1 MNEPLSVETPLTMN
15 HCLLDKAP
23 TRRKSFS
30 ALPIF
35 TGTEINLHVNRCC
48 KLKGKSI
55 LKTSVRV
62 RLFKNERFL
71 SGNSVYTAYN
81 HLYFYVKTRCK
92 ASMKNELRNVRI
104 QLCKETGEVYLQ
116 SNMLVSC
123 RER

>member
-1 MNEPLSVETPLTMN
+1 MNEPLSVETPLAMN

-30 ALPIF
+30 ALTIF
-35 TGTEINLHVNRCC
+35 TGTEINLQVNRCC

-55 LKTSVRV
+55 WKTSVRV
-62 RLFKNERFL
+62 RLFKN
-71 SGNSVYTAYN
+71 N

-104 QLCKETGEVYLQ
+104 QLCKETGEVYVQ